1 MKSRDQP
8 VSASNLIDLRCP
20 VCNKLEIMISS
31 EDQGIHYMQ
40 TKCPR
45 CKTTWY
51 YSHGEIKIK

>member
-8 VSASNLIDLRCP
+8 VSASNLIELRCP
-20 VCNKLEIMISS
+20 VCKKLEIFISI
-31 EDQGIHYMQ
+31 EDREIRYMQ

-51 YSHGEIKIK
+51 YSRGEIKAK